1 MEYINLTTENTEN
14 TKKTHFFV
22 FSVLFVVRVHC
33 FCSPSCRPVS
43 NSHYL
48 TAKPK
53 AAKGAKW
60 RKVAQREIV
69 YRENPALLCV
79 SLRPLRLCGKSS
91 GCSELLGLCRRAA
104 EVECLG
110 AFSKNKTQAK
120 RTATAKD
127 ALHFLWDYLGW
138 TGSKRPVALGLV
150 GPLHAEFKTY
160 RQIADRM
167 CRRFDSRFP
176 CANL

>member
-1 MEYINLTTENTEN
+1 MAASSGVPATVPPGESMSRNTALMSSRCPASRRAAPISSE
-14 TKKTHFFV
+14 
-22 FSVLFVVRVHC
+22 SV
-33 FCSPSCRPVS
+33 P

-48 TAKPK
+48 TAK
-53 AAKGAKW
+53 AQ
-60 RKVAQREIV
+60 RAQREIV

-127 ALHFLWDYLGW
+127 ALHFLWEYLGW
-138 TGSKRPVALGLV
+138 TGGKRPVALGLV

-176 CANL
+176 CGYG